1 MRRSNFIFIFLILI
15 FFSSYVQSQENY
27 TVKAYS
33 DIDGL
38 PQNSIK
44 SIVPDESGYLWLAT
58 EDGLTRYDGH
68 NFLVYDELN
77 THHRS
82 NRINSLKRDLKTG
95 TLYAETEYH
104 EFIPIKKGSTLP
116 KPVPFKSLFP
126 YADYSSF
133 LMEESPLRFEN
144 SPLFKVQLSASE
156 RCEIRQNKVVYYQGK
171 KTKELSY
178 PYRNTSLFF
187 VSQKKLFHINTNTS
201 ADLIDEKSITHVAIT
216 GDLAEEKSASESS
229 LKVFW
234 SNATDQVFVY
244 VNQSVYQLQYNG
256 KVLSSKRLLKG
267 FDLTEKNIITIYY
280 NDSSKKF
287 FLGSLTQGL
296 YVIQLSVF
304 NSKMAK
310 EQFDKSIKYALF
322 PYNQHTVLFANG
334 SLLQTDGKE
343 SRLPLLAQYSNNF
356 SITIDK
362 QSHIWVQK
370 DSSIFKLSAD
380 GRKLLATYT
389 FPAKA
394 SCLYMGKDGLLW
406 IGTLGAIYT
415 LEVASHKS
423 TPQEVLK
430 LKNVSVLREQ
440 GDYLWVGTHKGLFRY
455 HLKQKKLSAIPKM
468 SDFHIR
474 DILVRKDEAWICT
487 YGDGFYLYKNQLL
500 KKMPLDKNRY
510 LNSSHCLVA
519 DQRGF
524 FWITTNKGMF
534 QVAIKDLL
542 AFHRGAKDEVYYNYF
557 NQDYGFNINEFN
569 GGCQPCG
576 VALNDGN
583 LVFPSLI
590 GSVMFDPNLIQTEL
604 PNEPIY
610 IDKILRDNQEV
621 KLSNRLNIN
630 PDFER
635 LNIMIST
642 PYFGDRH
649 NLQFE
654 YKLKDEN
661 NWSPLEPNAAIT
673 FSTLSSGTHELLI
686 RKAAGFGQS
695 YTYKS
700 LVIKALPRFYE
711 TWWFKLLTTVLIL
724 LLIILIFRQRT
735 SRILKRNKMLEE
747 LVHSRTQE
755 LANNIHHLKDSQNQL
770 EAQSN
775 FQKRLLA
782 AITHD
787 IKSPLKYMMITGKQL
802 YVNPE
807 QNPSLKEVAR
817 AVYLSSRSMFY
828 FTENLLNYSKLFVN
842 DVQLDFSSLDLHHL
856 VARKMEIFSEA
867 GVYHNMIFKNEV
879 EKGTLVNTNGL
890 ILSVIIHNLLDNAV
904 KFSANGEVVF
914 STLKTANG
922 VTLVM
927 TDEGAGLPPEIVDWL
942 NFSKGKEVSNGLGL
956 KMIKELAPKI
966 KVSIKAER
974 LAKGTRFELYFAQ
987 MA

>member
-1 MRRSNFIFIFLILI
+1 MRRSTFIFILLLS
-15 FFSSYVQSQENY
+15 FSFHVQSQENY
-27 TVKAYS
+27 SVKNYS

-58 EDGLTRYDGH
+58 DGGLTRYDGH
-68 NFLVYDELN
+68 HFLIYDEFN
-77 THHRS
+77 TLDRS
-82 NRINSLKRDLKTG
+82 NRINSLKRHLKTG
-95 TLYAETEYH
+95 ILYAETEWH
-104 EFIPIKKGSTLP
+104 EFVPIKKGSTIPQPLA
-116 KPVPFKSLFP
+116 FKTLFP
-126 YADYSSF
+126 NAEYPGD
-133 LMEESPLRFEN
+133 LMEELPLRYGN
-144 SPLFKVQLSASE
+144 GSLFGVQLSASE
-156 RCEIRQNKVVYYQGK
+156 RCEITHYKVILYQGK
-171 KTKELSY
+171 NVKQIPY
-178 PYRNTSLFF
+178 PSDHPSLFF

-201 ADLIDEKSITHVAIT
+201 ADLIDEKGIAKVAIT
-216 GDLAEEKSASESS
+216 GDLIEEKNVSEST
-229 LKVFW
+229 LKLFW
-234 SNATDQVFVY
+234 NNATDQAFVY

-256 KVLSSKRLLKG
+256 KVLTSKLLLKG
-267 FDLTEKNIITIYY
+267 FNFTEKNIITIYY
-280 NDSSKKF
+280 HHPSKKF

-296 YVIQLSVF
+296 YVIQLAVF
-304 NSKMAK
+304 NAKMAK
-310 EQFDKSIKYALF
+310 EQFDKSIKYALI
-322 PYNQHTVLFANG
+322 PYDSHTVLFANG
-334 SLLQTDGKE
+334 SVLQTDGKE
-343 SRLPLLAQYSNNF
+343 ARLPLLTQYSNNF
-356 SITIDK
+356 SIAIDK
-362 QSHIWVQK
+362 QAHIWAQK
-370 DSSIFKLSAD
+370 DFTVAKLSAN
-380 GRKLLATYT
+380 GSKLLATYT
-389 FPAKA
+389 FPDKA
-394 SCLYMGKDGLLW
+394 SCLYMGTDGLLW
-406 IGTLGAIYT
+406 IGTVGGIYT
-415 LEVASHKS
+415 LDLTTPKA
-423 TPQEVLK
+423 TPQELMQ
-430 LKNVSVLREQ
+430 LKNVSILKEQ
-440 GDYLWVGTHKGLFRY
+440 GDYLWIGTHKGLFRY
-455 HLKQKKLSAIPKM
+455 HLKQKKFTAIPKM

-474 DILVRKDEAWICT
+474 NILIRQDEVWICT
-487 YGDGFYLYKNQLL
+487 YGDGFYLYKHQLL
-500 KKMPLDKNRY
+500 KKMPLDKSKY
-510 LNSSHCLVA
+510 LNFAHCLVE

-524 FWITTNKGMF
+524 FWVTTNKGLF

-542 AFHRGAKDEVYYNYF
+542 AFHRGAKEEVYYNYF

-569 GGCQPCG
+569 GGCEPCG
-576 VALNDGN
+576 AALNDGN

-604 PNEPIY
+604 PDDPIY
-610 IDKILRDNQEV
+610 IDKILRDNQEI

-661 NWSPLEPNAAIT
+661 NWIPLEPNAAIT

-700 LVIKALPRFYE
+700 FVIKVLPRFYE
-711 TWWFKLLTTVLIL
+711 TWWFKLLTSALIL
-724 LLIILIFRQRT
+724 FLIILIFRQRT

-817 AVYLSSRSMFY
+817 AIYLSSRSMFY

-842 DVQLDFSSLDLHHL
+842 DTQQDFKPLDLHHL
-856 VARKMEIFSEA
+856 VARKMDIFSEA
-867 GVYHNMIFKNEV
+867 GVHHNITFKNEI
-879 EKGTLVNTNGL
+879 EKGTLVHTNGL

-974 LAKGTRFELYFAQ
+974 LTKGTRFELYFAQ

>member
-1 MRRSNFIFIFLILI
+1 MRRSTFIVIFLLLL
-15 FFSSYVQSQENY
+15 FVSFHVQSQENY
-27 TVKAYS
+27 SVKNYS

-58 EDGLTRYDGH
+58 EGGLTRYDGH
-68 NFLVYDELN
+68 NFLVFEDFK
-77 THHRS
+77 THDRS

-95 TLYAETEYH
+95 TLYAETESH
-104 EFIPIKKGSTLP
+104 EFVPIKKGNTLSTS
-116 KPVPFKSLFP
+116 VPFKALFP
-126 YADYSSF
+126 HTDDPGY
-133 LMEESPLRFEN
+133 LMEELPLRFD
-144 SPLFKVQLSASE
+144 SGSLYKVQLSASE
-156 RCEIRQNKVVYYQGK
+156 RCEITKNKVVYYQGK
-171 KTKELSY
+171 NAKELAY
-178 PYRNTSLFF
+178 PYHNASLFF
-187 VSQKKLFHINTNTS
+187 VSRKELFHINTPNG
-201 ADLIDEKSITHVAIT
+201 ADLISEKGITKVAIT
-216 GDLAEEKSASESS
+216 GALAEEKNASEST
-229 LKVFW
+229 LKIYW
-234 SNATDQVFVY
+234 NNATDQAFVY
-244 VNQSVYQLQYNG
+244 INQSIYQLQYNG
-256 KVLSSKRLLKG
+256 KVLSSKLLLKG
-267 FDLTEKNIITIYY
+267 FDLKEKNIITIYY
-280 NDSSKKF
+280 HGRSKKV

-310 EQFDKSIKYALF
+310 KQVDKSIKYALF
-322 PYNQHTVLFANG
+322 PYNNHAVLFANG

-343 SRLPLLAQYSNNF
+343 SRLPLLHQYSNNF
-356 SITIDK
+356 SITMDK
-362 QSHIWVQK
+362 QTHIWVQK

-380 GRKLLATYT
+380 GSKLLAKYT

-394 SCLYMGKDGLLW
+394 SCLYMGNDSLLW
-406 IGTLGAIYT
+406 IGTLAGIYT
-415 LEVASHKS
+415 LDVATPKS
-423 TPQEVLK
+423 SPQEVLK
-430 LKNVSVLREQ
+430 VRNVSILKEQ

-455 HLKQKKLSAIPKM
+455 HLKQKKLAAIPKM

-474 DILVRKDEAWICT
+474 DILVRQDEAWICT
-487 YGDGFYLYKNQLL
+487 YGDGFYLYKNKRL
-500 KKMPLDKNRY
+500 KKMPLDKSKY
-510 LNSSHCLVA
+510 LNFSHCLLE

-524 FWITTNKGMF
+524 FWITTNKGLF
-534 QVAIKDLL
+534 QVSIKDLL
-542 AFHRGAKDEVYYNYF
+542 AFHRGARAYVYYNYF

-590 GSVMFDPNLIQTEL
+590 GSVMFDPNLIQNDL
-604 PNEPIY
+604 PDQPIY

-621 KLSNRLNIN
+621 TLSNRLIIN

-661 NWSPLEPNAAIT
+661 NWIPLNPNAAIT

-700 LVIKALPRFYE
+700 FIIKVLPKFYQ
-711 TWWFKLLTTVLIL
+711 TWWFTLLAATIFL
-724 LLIILIFRQRT
+724 LLMMIIFRKRT

-747 LVHSRTQE
+747 LVHNRTQK
-755 LANNIHHLKDSQNQL
+755 LANNIHSLKDSQNQL

-775 FQKRLLA
+775 FQKRLLT

-787 IKSPLKYMMITGKQL
+787 IKSPLKYMMITSKQL

-807 QNPSLKEVAR
+807 QNPSLKEVTR
-817 AVYLSSRSMFY
+817 AVYLSARNMFY

-842 DVQLDFSSLDLHHL
+842 DVQLDFTSLDLHHL

-867 GVYHNMIFKNEV
+867 GVYHNITFKNLV
-879 EKGTLVNTNGL
+879 EKETLVHTNAL

-904 KFSANGEVVF
+904 KFSSSGEVVF
-914 STLKTANG
+914 STLKIEHG
-922 VTLVM
+922 IILM
-927 TDEGAGLPPEIVDWL
+927 ITDEGSGLPSEIVNWF
-942 NFSKGKEVSNGLGL
+942 NFSNGIEVSKGLGL

-966 KVSIKAER
+966 KVNIKAER
-974 LAKGTRFELYFAQ
+974 LTKGTRFELHFAI
-987 MA
+987 AD

>member
-1 MRRSNFIFIFLILI
+1 MRRSTFIFLLLLS
-15 FFSSYVQSQENY
+15 FSFHVQSQENY
-27 TVKAYS
+27 SVKAYS

-44 SIVPDESGYLWLAT
+44 SIAPDESGYLWLAT
-58 EDGLTRYDGH
+58 EDGLTRFDGH
-68 NFLVYDELN
+68 HFLVYDEFN

-82 NRINSLKRDLKTG
+82 SRINSLKRDLKTG

-104 EFIPIKKGSTLP
+104 EFIPIKKGNTLP
-116 KPVPFKSLFP
+116 QPLPFKSLFP
-126 YADYSSF
+126 HADDSGS
-133 LMEESPLRFEN
+133 LMEELPLRYGN

-156 RCEIRQNKVVYYQGK
+156 RCEITPNKVLYHQGK
-171 KTKELSY
+171 NVKEIPY
-178 PYRNTSLFF
+178 PSHHASLFF
-187 VSQKKLFHINTNTS
+187 VSQKQLFHINTPTN
-201 ADLIDEKSITHVAIT
+201 AHLINEKGITQVTIT
-216 GDLAEEKSASESS
+216 GDLTKEKNASESS
-229 LKVFW
+229 LNIFW
-234 SNATDQVFVY
+234 SNANNQAFVY
-244 VNQSVYQLQYNG
+244 VNQSVYQIQYNG
-256 KVLSSKRLLKG
+256 KVLTSKLLLKG
-267 FDLTEKNIITIYY
+267 FDFMEKNIATAYY
-280 NDSSKKF
+280 NDQSKKF
-287 FLGSLTQGL
+287 FLGSLTGGL

-343 SRLPLLAQYSNNF
+343 ARLPLLAQYSNNF
-356 SITIDK
+356 SITIDG
-362 QSHIWVQK
+362 QSNIWVQK

-380 GRKLLATYT
+380 GRKQLATYT

-394 SCLYMGKDGLLW
+394 SCLYMGNDGRLW
-406 IGTLGAIYT
+406 IGTLGAVYT
-415 LEVASHKS
+415 LEVANSKAS
-423 TPQEVLK
+423 PQEVLK
-430 LKNVSVLREQ
+430 LKNVSVLRAQ
-440 GDYLWVGTHKGLFRY
+440 GDYLWMGTHKGLFRY

-468 SDFHIR
+468 ADFHIR
-474 DILVRKDEAWICT
+474 DILVRQNEVWICT
-487 YGDGFYLYKNQLL
+487 YGDGFYLYKQQLL
-500 KKMPLDKNRY
+500 KKMPLDKNKY
-510 LNSSHCLVA
+510 LNASHCLVA

-524 FWITTNKGMF
+524 FWITTNKGLF

-542 AFHRGAKDEVYYNYF
+542 AFHRGTKSYVYYNYF

-583 LVFPSLI
+583 LVFPSLV
-590 GSVMFDPNLIQTEL
+590 GSVMFDPNLMQTEL

-610 IDKILRDNQEV
+610 IDKILRDNKEV
-621 KLSNRLNIN
+621 KLSNRLDIN

-661 NWSPLEPNAAIT
+661 NWIPLEPNAAIT

-700 LVIKALPRFYE
+700 FVIKVLPRFYE
-711 TWWFKLLTTVLIL
+711 TWWFKLLTSALIL

-802 YVNPE
+802 YINPE

-817 AVYLSSRSMFY
+817 AIYLSSRSMFY

-842 DVQLDFSSLDLHHL
+842 DTQQDFKPLDLHHL
-856 VARKMEIFSEA
+856 VARKMDIFSEA
-867 GVYHNMIFKNEV
+867 GVHHNITFKNEI
-879 EKGTLVNTNGL
+879 EKGTLVDTNGL

-904 KFSANGEVVF
+904 KFSVNGEVVF
-914 STLKTANG
+914 SSLKTASG
-922 VTLVM
+922 ITLVM
-927 TDEGAGLPPEIVDWL
+927 TDEGVGLPPEIVDWL
-942 NFSKGKEVSNGLGL
+942 NFSKGEEVSNGLGL

-966 KVSIKAER
+966 RVNIKAER
-974 LAKGTRFELYFAQ
+974 LAKGTRFELQFPQ
-987 MA
+987 MP